1 MIQHAY
7 VIEFFNTKIPSD
19 RYEFTVYTTTLRKAH
34 EKTIDY
40 AIQELDIPNITI
52 LSDQQ
57 LKPLYKKA
65 FGEYP
70 TAYKVTEEQI
80 QEAKEELKKRKAT
93 ELTKPSTIFF
103 VNMGMNFD
111 AKPGYISN
119 HRTRA
124 YFRNKYNHKC
134 FIEV

>member
-1 MIQHAY
+1 METLH
-7 VIEFFNTKIPSD
+7 T
-19 RYEFTVYTTTLRKAH
+19 FTGNISEQTNKQVSFIATAH
-34 EKTIDY
+34 IVCDKY
-40 AIQELDIPNITI
+40 
-52 LSDQQ
+52 S
-57 LKPLYKKA
+57 KPIYKKA

-80 QEAKEELKKRKAT
+80 QEAREELEKRKAT
-93 ELTKPSTIFF
+93 ELTQPNTIFF
-103 VNMGMNFD
+103 VNMGMNFE

-124 YFRNKYNHKC
+124 YFRNKYNNKC

>member
-1 MIQHAY
+1 M
-7 VIEFFNTKIPSD
+7 E
-19 RYEFTVYTTTLRKAH
+19 TLKPFAGNISVQTNKQVSYIASAH
-34 EKTIDY
+34 TCC
-40 AIQELDIPNITI
+40 DIH
-52 LSDQQ
+52 S
-57 LKPLYKKA
+57 KPLYKKA

-80 QEAKEELKKRKAT
+80 QEAKEELQKRKSK
-93 ELTKPSTIFF
+93 ELKQTNTIFF
-103 VNMGMNFD
+103 VNMGMNFE